1 MHRLG
6 SEYVSA
12 VVLRTHASPAISS
25 TELSSCL
32 CCNDELQEDDGA
44 SPGLPP
50 GKRRRRSKK
59 LEGTAEAEAED
70 NSLIR
75 RRQRGELSVLVDDF
89 EAVNPQPTKRYSMAP
104 PEDTPRR
111 KLAVNRRGAWDEL
124 ER

>member
-1 MHRLG
+1 MRRLA
-6 SEYVSA
+6 SEYVFYCHPCAYFASNLTHVFVA
-12 VVLRTHASPAISS
+12 LRM
-25 TELSSCL
+25 
-32 CCNDELQEDDGA
+32 QEDDGA

-59 LEGTAEAEAED
+59 LEGTGEAEAED

-89 EAVNPQPTKRYSMAP
+89 DSVNPQPTKRYSMAP